1 MTGDRPIYLDN
12 NGTTPVAD
20 DVLAAMLPY
29 LRGEYGNA
37 SSTTELGRRA
47 KAAIDKAREQVAA
60 LIDADPADIVFT
72 SGGTEASNHAIRG
85 FAEIAPP
92 SRRKIVTSSVEHP
105 ATENA
110 CKRLERGGYSVA
122 RLPVN
127 RDGVIDLSVAA
138 REIDDTTALVTI
150 IHAQNEIGTL
160 EPVGE
165 IAALAANFK
174 VPVHADAS
182 QSLGKVPV
190 SVRRWKIDALTIA
203 GHKLYAPKG
212 IGALYLRRALNVPKL
227 FDGAGQ
233 EQGRRPGT
241 ENVAYIAGL
250 GEACAI
256 ANKRLAEDSKRL
268 EALRERLWARL
279 SAKVSGLIRVA
290 AGAPT
295 LPNTLNVLFP
305 DAVGNDILAR
315 LPDVFASTGSACHA
329 GDSKPSSI
337 ILALGYAPN
346 VALGAV
352 RLTAGRTTTQDQVD
366 AAADKLAAAW
376 ASLR

>member
-29 LRGEYGNA
+29 LRDEYGNA
-37 SSTTELGRRA
+37 SSTTDLGRRA

-72 SGGTEASNHAIRG
+72 SGGTEASNHAIHG

-92 SRRKIVTSSVEHP
+92 ARRKIVTSVVEHP

-110 CKRLERGGYSVA
+110 CKRLERGGYSVV

-127 RDGVIDLSVAA
+127 RDGVVDLSVAA

-165 IAALAANFK
+165 LAALASKFRI
-174 VPVHADAS
+174 PVHADAS

-190 SVRRWKIDALTIA
+190 SVRQWRVDALTIA

-212 IGALYLRRALNVPKL
+212 IGALYLRRVLNVPNL

-256 ANKRLAEDSKRL
+256 AAKRLADDSKRL
-268 EALRERLWARL
+268 EALRERLWTRL
-279 SAKVSGLIRVA
+279 SAAVPDLIRVA
-290 AGAPT
+290 AGAAT

-337 ILALGYAPN
+337 ILALGYAPD

-352 RLTAGRTTTQDQVD
+352 RLTSGRSTTEAQID

-376 ASLR
+376 KSLR